1 MTELKG
7 FKTATPPVQL
17 VAKALCLFFHTKPAM
32 VASADGKSKVPD
44 YWEPCKKN
52 ILTAALLKQLKE
64 YNKDNMDDAL
74 VATIQPVIDEDLFAE
89 AVLAK
94 ASKAALGISKWCRAI
109 VGYHGAMKVVT
120 PVKIEL
126 KEARETAATAQKNW
140 DEAKGKLAAV
150 QAEMKSLVDELEAT

>member
-7 FKTATPPVQL
+7 FKTATEPVKL
-17 VAKALCLFFHTKPAM
+17 VAKSLCLFFNTKPTM
-32 VASADGKSKVPD
+32 VTGPDGKTKVPD
-44 YWEPCKKN
+44 YWDPCKKS
-52 ILTAALLKQLKE
+52 ILNATLLKQLKE
-64 YNKDNMDDAL
+64 YPKDSMSDDL
-74 VATIQPVIDEDLFAE
+74 VALIQPVLNEDNYAE

-126 KEARETAATAQKNW
+126 AQARESAAIA
-140 DEAKGKLAAV
+140 
-150 QAEMKSLVDELEAT
+150 